1 MGSLNYDR
9 IFMSVEKTDLLIIK
23 EQFQMC
29 VPHIHLYF
37 PLNRHHFGGQSYLCE
52 WILKSCL
59 KMTTT
64 STTNS
69 GKENSPFGDKD

>member
-52 WILKSCL
+52 
-59 KMTTT
+59 
-64 STTNS
+64 
-69 GKENSPFGDKD
+69 